1 MKPPSQQ
8 LGTVMFTESELT
20 YLRAERRLGR
30 LATIG
35 ADGTPHVAPV
45 GWSLDSETGVIEIA
59 GHNFA
64 ATKKFR
70 DVARSGRAAIVI
82 DDVLPPWQPRG
93 IEIRGSAEAVGGD
106 NPRISIRPERIIA
119 WGIEGSAGA
128 RSVTPES
135 SAQEAT

>member
-1 MKPPSQQ
+1 
-8 LGTVMFTESELT
+8 MFTESELT
-20 YLRAERRLGR
+20 YLRTERRLGR

-45 GWSLDSETGVIEIA
+45 GWSLDPKTNVIEIS
-59 GHNFA
+59 GHNVA
-64 ATKKFR
+64 ATKKYR

-93 IEIRGSAEAVGGD
+93 IEIRGAAEAVGGD
-106 NPRISIRPERIIA
+106 NPRIRIQPERIIA

-128 RSVTPES
+128 RNVAPES
-135 SAQEAT
+135 STQETT